1 MKKSL
6 WERPNCNLCG
16 SKNYGIMHEKLSY
29 WEYEGIFRIVKCKQC
44 SLVYLHPRPPVT
56 EIGKYYESEN
66 YFGRDIAHEQKLDDA
81 QTREEVFSPA
91 YDVIFKKKKKGKI
104 LDIGA
109 GTGLF
114 LSKFKEKGWDVD
126 GIEITSDAVKY
137 AKKFYNV
144 RLRQGDFFDFS
155 LPKGAYDVVAL
166 NGALE
171 HMHHPLETLMKS
183 HEYLKKGGLVILSVP
198 NVEGLG
204 RHIFK
209 KNWFPWQPPRHL
221 YHFSPKTARMI
232 LEKAGFESIVIK
244 HTYAVQNSYIL
255 FQSMRY
261 SKSPKFALKETGGL
275 IDQALVEVKSSSL
288 KVKLGKHIWKLLVS
302 ILAKLEEYIG
312 RGEVILVYA
321 KKA

>member
-6 WERPNCNLCG
+6 WERPDCDLCG
-16 SKNYGIMHEKLSY
+16 SKEFVIMHDKLSY
-29 WEYEGIFRIVKCKQC
+29 WEYEGVFRVVRCTQC
-44 SLVYLHPRPPVT
+44 DLVYLNPRPPVS

-66 YFGRDIAHEQKLDDA
+66 YFGRDIVHEQKLDDA
-81 QTREEVFSPA
+81 QTREEIFSPA
-91 YDVIFKKKKKGKI
+91 YDVIFKKKRKGKI

-144 RLRQGDFFDFS
+144 KLRQGDFFDFP
-155 LPKGAYDVVAL
+155 LPSEAYDVVTL

-171 HMHHPLETLMKS
+171 HMHHPLETLKKS
-183 HEYLKKGGLVILSVP
+183 HEYLKKGGLILFSVP

-204 RHIFK
+204 RHLFK
-209 KNWFPWQPPRHL
+209 KHWFPWQPPRHL
-221 YHFSPKTARMI
+221 YHFSPKTARMM
-232 LEKAGFESIVIK
+232 LEKAGFESIAIT
-244 HTYAVQNSYIL
+244 HTYAVQNKYIL

-261 SKSPKFALKETGGL
+261 GKSPKFALKKTGGL
-275 IDQALVEVKSSSL
+275 KNQASVEEKSVSL
-288 KVKLGKHIWKLLVS
+288 KVKIGKYVWMYLVT
-302 ILAKLEEYIG
+302 ILSKVEEYIG